1 MRRSYISPEYTELST
16 YGTFNMVEESNFF
29 GAKMLE
35 VEDSISISNQNIIYY
50 QKSTGEQVDISIES
64 SLTSQVY
71 SASDNMK
78 VHQTLD
84 LDPTQLN
91 YQKEGNTKW
100 VLTID
105 LKNILTDYLFAV
117 MKRYRTFEGIS
128 NNLTRTNDV
137 NTAIK
142 QYIAN
147 NVLNRYKFSKLDLYV
162 SYKDLMQQNVLRYK
176 NTWNQNIV
184 SDANLLKK
192 AQKDLSFDESELKI
206 YFSQE
211 KSSSQY
217 NFEYYFN
224 ILFEKI

>member
-1 MRRSYISPEYTELST
+1 MRRSYISPEYTESSI

-35 VEDSISISNQNIIYY
+35 VEDNINISNQNIIYY

-78 VHQTLD
+78 SHQTLV

-91 YQKEGNTKW
+91 YQKDGNTKW

-105 LKNILTDYLFAV
+105 LKDILTDYLFAI

-137 NTAIK
+137 NTAIR
-142 QYIAN
+142 QYISN

-176 NTWNQNIV
+176 NTWNSNIV

-192 AQKDLSFDESELKI
+192 AQKDLAFDESELKI

-217 NFEYYFN
+217 NFDYYFN

>member
-1 MRRSYISPEYTELST
+1 MRRSYISPEFINSSI

-29 GAKMLE
+29 SSKMLE
-35 VEDSISISNQNIIYY
+35 VEDSIYISNQNIIYY
-50 QKSTGEQVDISIES
+50 QKSTGEQIDLSIES
-64 SLTSQVY
+64 SLPTQVY

-78 VHQTLD
+78 THQTIV
-84 LDPTQLN
+84 LDPSQLN
-91 YQKEGNTKW
+91 YQKDGNTKW
-100 VLTID
+100 ILTIELRD
-105 LKNILTDYLFAV
+105 ILTDYLFAI

-142 QYIAN
+142 QYISN

-162 SYKDLMQQNVLRYK
+162 SYKDLMNQNVLRYV
-176 NTWNQNIV
+176 NTWNPNIV
-184 SDANLLKK
+184 SEANLLKK
-192 AQKDLSFDESELKI
+192 SQKDLAFDESELKI